1 MVLKRRLAKPAVQRK
16 SKFSD
21 FSKAPKNARIG
32 NSSVFLLIFFFFMKF
47 SKTILPNGLRLVTV
61 PMKDNPTAT
70 VLVLVEAGSKYET
83 KANNGVSHFLEHM
96 CFKGTKKRPTPLA
109 ISHELDSIGAQY
121 NAFTAQEFTGYFA
134 KGQFG
139 DRAQLLDVVS
149 DIYLNS
155 TLPAEAMEKERG
167 VIIEEINMYEDIPQ
181 RQVADEFMALLYP
194 EQPAGYSIAGTK
206 EHIRAMKREDFLNYR
221 KAHYLSQATVV
232 VVAGNIDEE
241 KVKKEVAEA
250 FKNSPMGNKSSK
262 PAVVEKQKKPALAI
276 KEKKTD
282 QTHFILGVR
291 SFGIFDKRDI
301 VLRLLA
307 EVLGG
312 GMSSRL
318 FQKLREEMGVCY
330 YVKADNDAFTD
341 HGIFGVAA
349 GVTPARL
356 AEVVKAVLAE
366 FQKLKKASVAVAEL
380 AKAKAHL
387 IGSMFLSLESSDSLA
402 EYYGFQEIFKKE
414 IKNPAEIA
422 EKIKAISAADLKNL
436 AGEIFVESQLNLAVI
451 GQNADK
457 TELEKTLRLA

>member
-1 MVLKRRLAKPAVQRK
+1 
-16 SKFSD
+16 
-21 FSKAPKNARIG
+21 
-32 NSSVFLLIFFFFMKF
+32 MKF
-47 SKTILPNGLRLVTV
+47 SKTILPSGLRLITV

-83 KANNGVSHFLEHM
+83 KTNNGVSHFLEHM
-96 CFKGTKKRPTPLA
+96 CFKGTKKRPTPLS

-155 TLPAEAMEKERG
+155 TLPAEALEKERG

-181 RQVADEFMALLYP
+181 RQVADEFMALIYP
-194 EQPAGYSIAGTK
+194 NQPAGFSIAGSK
-206 EHIRAMKREDFLNYR
+206 EHIRAMKREDFLDYR
-221 KAHYLSQATVV
+221 QAHYLAQATTVV
-232 VVAGNIDEE
+232 IAGNIDEE
-241 KVKKEVAEA
+241 KVKGEVIVA
-250 FKNSPMGNKSSK
+250 FKNSPVGKKSPK
-262 PAVVEKQKKPALAI
+262 LAVMEKQKKPVLAI

-291 SFGIFDKRDI
+291 SFGLFDKRDI
-301 VLRLLA
+301 PLRLLA

-330 YVKADNDAFTD
+330 YVKADNEAFTD

-356 AEVVKAVLAE
+356 AEVVKVVLAE
-366 FQKLKKASVAVAEL
+366 FEKFKKTPVAAEEL

-387 IGSMFLSLESSDSLA
+387 IGSMFLSLESSDAIA

-414 IKNPAEIA
+414 IKKLAEIA
-422 EKIKAISAADLKNL
+422 EKIRAISAVDLKKL
-436 AGEIFVESQLNLAVI
+436 ASEIFVENKLNLAVI
-451 GQNADK
+451 GQDVNRL
-457 TELEKTLRLA
+457 ELEKTLRLA

>member
-1 MVLKRRLAKPAVQRK
+1 
-16 SKFSD
+16 
-21 FSKAPKNARIG
+21 
-32 NSSVFLLIFFFFMKF
+32 MKF
-47 SKTILPNGLRLVTV
+47 SKTILPSGLRLITV

-83 KANNGVSHFLEHM
+83 KTNNGVSHFLEHM
-96 CFKGTKKRPTPLA
+96 CFKGTKKRPTPLS

-155 TLPAEAMEKERG
+155 TLPAEALEKERG

-181 RQVADEFMALLYP
+181 RQVADEFMALIYP
-194 EQPAGYSIAGTK
+194 NQPAGFSIAGSK
-206 EHIRAMKREDFLNYR
+206 EHIRAMKREDFLDYR
-221 KAHYLSQATVV
+221 QAHYLAQATTVV
-232 VVAGNIDEE
+232 IAGNIDEE
-241 KVKKEVAEA
+241 KVKGEVIVA
-250 FKNSPMGNKSSK
+250 FKNSPVGKKSPK
-262 PAVVEKQKKPALAI
+262 LAVMEKQKKPVLAI

-291 SFGIFDKRDI
+291 SFGLFDKRDI
-301 VLRLLA
+301 PLRLLA

-330 YVKADNDAFTD
+330 YVKADNEAFTD

-356 AEVVKAVLAE
+356 AEVVKVVLAE
-366 FQKLKKASVAVAEL
+366 FEKFKKTPVAAEEL

-387 IGSMFLSLESSDSLA
+387 IGSMFLSLESSDAIA

-414 IKNPAEIA
+414 IKKPAEIA
-422 EKIKAISAADLKNL
+422 EKIRAISAVDLKKL
-436 AGEIFVESQLNLAVI
+436 ASEIFVENKLNLAVI
-451 GQNADK
+451 GQDVNRL
-457 TELEKTLRLA
+457 ELEKTLRLA

>member
-1 MVLKRRLAKPAVQRK
+1 M
-16 SKFSD
+16 
-21 FSKAPKNARIG
+21 I
-32 NSSVFLLIFFFFMKF
+32 
-47 SKTILPNGLRLVTV
+47 TV

-109 ISHELDSIGAQY
+109 ISHELDSIGAHY

-134 KGQFG
+134 KGQAG
-139 DRAQLLDVVS
+139 ARAQLLNIVS

-155 TLPAEAMEKERG
+155 TLPAEALEKERG

-181 RQVADEFMALLYP
+181 RQVADEFMALLYGG
-194 EQPAGYSIAGTK
+194 QPAGFSIAGTK
-206 EHIRAMKREDFLNYR
+206 EHIKALKREDFLAYR
-221 KAHYLSQATVV
+221 KAHYLAQATTV

-241 KVKKEVAEA
+241 KVKEEVAA
-250 FKNSPMGNKSSK
+250 VFKNSPAGKK
-262 PAVVEKQKKPALAI
+262 AAKLTVIEKQKKPALAI

-291 SFGIFDKRDI
+291 SFGLFDKREI
-301 VLRLLA
+301 LLRLLA

-330 YVKADNDAFTD
+330 YVKADNEAFTD
-341 HGIFGVAA
+341 HGIFGVAV
-349 GVTPARL
+349 GVDRSRL
-356 AEVVKAVLAE
+356 TEVVKAVLAE
-366 FQKLKKASVAVAEL
+366 FEKLKKTLVVATEL

-387 IGSMFLSLESSDSLA
+387 TGSMFLSLESSDALA

-414 IKNPAEIA
+414 IKKPAEIA
-422 EKIKAISAADLKNL
+422 EKILAVTAADLKKI
-436 AGEIFVESQLNLAVI
+436 AGEIFVENQLNLAVI
-451 GQNADK
+451 GQDANR
-457 TELEKTLRLA
+457 TELEKTLRLAF

>member
-1 MVLKRRLAKPAVQRK
+1 
-16 SKFSD
+16 
-21 FSKAPKNARIG
+21 
-32 NSSVFLLIFFFFMKF
+32 MKF
-47 SKTILPNGLRLVTV
+47 SKTILPSGLRLVTV

-83 KANNGVSHFLEHM
+83 KVENGISHFLEHM
-96 CFKGTKKRPTPLA
+96 CFKGTKKRPTPLS

-121 NAFTAQEFTGYFA
+121 NAFTAQEFTGYYA

-139 DRAQLLDVVS
+139 DQSQLLDIVS

-155 TLPAEAMEKERG
+155 ILPAEAMEKERG

-194 EQPAGYSIAGTK
+194 NQPAGYSIAGTK
-206 EHIRAMKREDFLNYR
+206 EHIRAMKREDFLDYR
-221 KAHYLSQATVV
+221 NAHYLAQATTVV
-232 VVAGNIDEE
+232 VVGNVDEE
-241 KVKKEVAEA
+241 KVKREVAVA
-250 FKNSPMGNKSSK
+250 FKNSPTGEKSPK
-262 PAVVEKQKKPALAI
+262 LAVVEKQKKPAVTI

-291 SFGIFDKRDI
+291 SFGLFDKRDI
-301 VLRLLA
+301 ALRLLA

-341 HGIFGVAA
+341 HGIFGVSA
-349 GVTPARL
+349 GVDRSRL
-356 AEVVKAVLAE
+356 AEVIKVVLAE
-366 FQKLKKASVAVAEL
+366 FEKLKKTPVAVAEL

-387 IGSMFLSLESSDSLA
+387 IGSMFLSLESSDAIA

-414 IKNPAEIA
+414 IKKPAEIA
-422 EKIKAISAADLKNL
+422 ERIKAISATDLKKL
-436 AGEIFVESQLNLAVI
+436 ANEIFMESQLNLAII

-457 TELEKTLRLA
+457 NDLEKTLRLAF

>member
-1 MVLKRRLAKPAVQRK
+1 
-16 SKFSD
+16 
-21 FSKAPKNARIG
+21 
-32 NSSVFLLIFFFFMKF
+32 MKF
-47 SKTILPNGLRLVTV
+47 SKTILPSGLRLITV

-96 CFKGTKKRPTPLA
+96 CFKGTKKRPTPLS

-134 KGQFG
+134 KGQSG

-155 TLPAEAMEKERG
+155 TLPTEALEKERG

-194 EQPAGYSIAGTK
+194 KQPAGYSIAGTK
-206 EHIRAMKREDFLNYR
+206 EHIRRMKREDFLDYR
-221 KAHYLSQATVV
+221 KAHYLSQATTV

-241 KVKKEVAEA
+241 KVKKEVMEV
-250 FKNSPMGNKSSK
+250 FKNSPTGKKSPK
-262 PAVVEKQKKPALAI
+262 LAVIEEQEKPALAI

-291 SFGIFDKRDI
+291 SFGLFDKREI
-301 VLRLLA
+301 SLRLLA

-312 GMSSRL
+312 GMISRL

-330 YVKADNDAFTD
+330 YVKADNEAFTD
-341 HGIFGVAA
+341 HGIFGVTA
-349 GVTPARL
+349 GVDRSRL
-356 AEVVKAVLAE
+356 TEVVKVVLAE
-366 FQKLKKASVAVAEL
+366 FEKLKKTPVAAAEL

-387 IGSMFLSLESSDSLA
+387 IGSMFLSLESSDAIA

-414 IKNPAEIA
+414 IKRPEEIT
-422 EKIKAISAADLKNL
+422 EKIKAVSASDLKKL
-436 AGEIFVESQLNLAVI
+436 ANDIFLESQLNLAII
-451 GQNADK
+451 GQNTDEA
-457 TELEKTLRLA
+457 ELIKTLSLAF

>member
-1 MVLKRRLAKPAVQRK
+1 
-16 SKFSD
+16 
-21 FSKAPKNARIG
+21 
-32 NSSVFLLIFFFFMKF
+32 MKF
-47 SKTILPNGLRLVTV
+47 SKTILPSGLRLITV

-83 KANNGVSHFLEHM
+83 KTNNGVSHFLEHM
-96 CFKGTKKRPTPLA
+96 CFKGTKKRPTPLS

-155 TLPAEAMEKERG
+155 TLPAEALEKERG

-181 RQVADEFMALLYP
+181 RQVADEFMALIYP
-194 EQPAGYSIAGTK
+194 NQPAGFSIAGSK
-206 EHIRAMKREDFLNYR
+206 EHIRAMKRENFLDYR
-221 KAHYLSQATVV
+221 QAHYLAQATTVV
-232 VVAGNIDEE
+232 IAGNIDEE
-241 KVKKEVAEA
+241 KVKGEVIVA
-250 FKNSPMGNKSSK
+250 FKNSPVGKKSPK
-262 PAVVEKQKKPALAI
+262 LAVMEKQKKPALAI

-291 SFGIFDKRDI
+291 SFGLFDKRDI
-301 VLRLLA
+301 PLRLLA

-330 YVKADNDAFTD
+330 YVKADNEAFTD

-356 AEVVKAVLAE
+356 AEVVKVVLAE
-366 FQKLKKASVAVAEL
+366 FEKFKKTPVAAEEL

-387 IGSMFLSLESSDSLA
+387 IGSMFLSLESSDAIA

-414 IKNPAEIA
+414 IKKPAEIA
-422 EKIKAISAADLKNL
+422 EKIRAISAVDLKKL
-436 AGEIFVESQLNLAVI
+436 ASEIFVENKLNLAVI
-451 GQNADK
+451 GQDVNRL
-457 TELEKTLRLA
+457 ELEKTLRLA

>member
-1 MVLKRRLAKPAVQRK
+1 
-16 SKFSD
+16 
-21 FSKAPKNARIG
+21 
-32 NSSVFLLIFFFFMKF
+32 MKF
-47 SKTILPNGLRLVTV
+47 SKTILPNGLRLVTA
-61 PMKDNPTAT
+61 PMKDNPTVT

-96 CFKGTKKRPTPLA
+96 CFKGTKKRPTPLS

-139 DRAQLLDVVS
+139 DRVQLLDVVS

-155 TLPAEAMEKERG
+155 TLPAEAIEKERG
-167 VIIEEINMYEDIPQ
+167 VIIEEINMYKDMPQ

-194 EQPAGYSIAGTK
+194 EQPAGFSIAGTK

-221 KAHYLSQATVV
+221 KAHYLAQATTV
-232 VVAGNIDEE
+232 VVAGNLDEE
-241 KVKKEVAEA
+241 KVKREVAEV
-250 FKNSPMGNKSSK
+250 FTNSPMGEKSQK
-262 PAVVEKQKKPALAI
+262 LPVMEKQKTPALAI

-291 SFGIFDKRDI
+291 SFGLFDKRDI
-301 VLRLLA
+301 PLRLLA

-341 HGIFGVAA
+341 HGLFGVAV
-349 GVTPARL
+349 GVDRNRL
-356 AEVVKAVLAE
+356 TEVVRAVLAE
-366 FQKLKKASVAVAEL
+366 FEKLKKTPVVAAEL

-387 IGSMFLSLESSDSLA
+387 IGSMFLSLESSDAIA
-402 EYYGFQEIFKKE
+402 EYYGFQEIFKKAIKKPEE
-414 IKNPAEIA
+414 IT
-422 EKIKAISAADLKNL
+422 EKIQAVTAADLKKL
-436 AGEIFVESQLNLAVI
+436 ANEIFIESQLNLAVI
-451 GQNADK
+451 GQNADR
-457 TELEKTLRLA
+457 TELEKTLRLAF

>member
-1 MVLKRRLAKPAVQRK
+1 
-16 SKFSD
+16 
-21 FSKAPKNARIG
+21 
-32 NSSVFLLIFFFFMKF
+32 MKF
-47 SKTILPNGLRLVTV
+47 SKTILPSGLRLITV

-83 KANNGVSHFLEHM
+83 KANNGISHFLEHM
-96 CFKGTKKRPTPLA
+96 CFTGTKKRLTPLS

-121 NAFTAQEFTGYFA
+121 NAFTAQEFTGYYA

-139 DRAQLLDVVS
+139 DQSQLLDIVS

-155 TLPAEAMEKERG
+155 ILPAEAMEKERG

-206 EHIRAMKREDFLNYR
+206 EHIRAMKREDFLDYR
-221 KAHYLSQATVV
+221 KSHYLYQATTV
-232 VVAGNIDEE
+232 VVAGNVDEE
-241 KVKKEVAEA
+241 KVKREVAVA
-250 FKNSPMGNKSSK
+250 FKNSPTGEKSPK
-262 PAVVEKQKKPALAI
+262 LAVVEKQKKPAVTI

-291 SFGIFDKRDI
+291 SFGLFDKRDI
-301 VLRLLA
+301 ALRLLA

-356 AEVVKAVLAE
+356 AEVVKAVLVE
-366 FQKLKKASVAVAEL
+366 FQKLKKRPVAAAEL
-380 AKAKAHL
+380 VKAKAHL

-402 EYYGFQEIFKKE
+402 EYYGFQEVFKKE
-414 IKNPAEIA
+414 IKNN
-422 EKIKAISAADLKNL
+422 KKKKKKKKK
-436 AGEIFVESQLNLAVI
+436 
-451 GQNADK
+451 K
-457 TELEKTLRLA
+457 TKKKKKKKKEVYLRRPI

>member
-1 MVLKRRLAKPAVQRK
+1 MP
-16 SKFSD
+16 S
-21 FSKAPKNARIG
+21 
-32 NSSVFLLIFFFFMKF
+32 
-47 SKTILPNGLRLVTV
+47 GLRLITV

-83 KANNGVSHFLEHM
+83 MANNGVSHFLEHM
-96 CFKGTKKRPTPLA
+96 CFKGTKKRLTPLS

-121 NAFTAQEFTGYFA
+121 NAFTSQEFTGYYA

-155 TLPAEAMEKERG
+155 TLPAEALEKERG

-194 EQPAGYSIAGTK
+194 NQPAGYSIAGTK
-206 EHIRAMKREDFLNYR
+206 EHIREMKRQDFLTYR
-221 KAHYLSQATVV
+221 KAHYLAQATTV

-241 KVKKEVAEA
+241 KVKEEVADA
-250 FKNSPMGNKSSK
+250 FKNSPAGEKSTK
-262 PAVVEKQKKPALAI
+262 LAVKEKQNAPALAI

-282 QTHFILGVR
+282 QTHFILGVK
-291 SFGIFDKRDI
+291 SFGLFDKRDI
-301 VLRLLA
+301 PLRLLA

-341 HGIFGVAA
+341 HGIFGVSA
-349 GVTPARL
+349 GVDRSRL
-356 AEVVKAVLAE
+356 AEVIKVVLAE
-366 FQKLKKASVAVAEL
+366 FEKLKKTPVAEAEL
-380 AKAKAHL
+380 EKAKAYL
-387 IGSMFLSLESSDSLA
+387 IGSMFLSLESSDAIA

-414 IKNPAEIA
+414 IKKPEEIA
-422 EKIKAISAADLKNL
+422 EKIRAISATDLKKL
-436 AGEIFVESQLNLAVI
+436 ASEIFVENQLNLAVI

-457 TELEKTLRLA
+457 TELEKTLRLAF

>member
-1 MVLKRRLAKPAVQRK
+1 
-16 SKFSD
+16 
-21 FSKAPKNARIG
+21 
-32 NSSVFLLIFFFFMKF
+32 MKF
-47 SKTILPNGLRLVTV
+47 SKTILPSGLRLITV

-83 KANNGVSHFLEHM
+83 KTNNGVSHFLEHM
-96 CFKGTKKRPTPLA
+96 CFKGTKKRPTPLS

-155 TLPAEAMEKERG
+155 TLPAEALEKERG

-181 RQVADEFMALLYP
+181 RQVADEFMALIYP
-194 EQPAGYSIAGTK
+194 NQPAGFSIAGSK
-206 EHIRAMKREDFLNYR
+206 EHIRAMKREDFLDYR
-221 KAHYLSQATVV
+221 QAHYLAQATTVV
-232 VVAGNIDEE
+232 IAGNIDEE
-241 KVKKEVAEA
+241 KVKGEVIVA
-250 FKNSPMGNKSSK
+250 FKNSPVGKKSPK
-262 PAVVEKQKKPALAI
+262 LAVMEKQKKPALAI

-291 SFGIFDKRDI
+291 SFGLFDKRDI
-301 VLRLLA
+301 PLRLLA

-330 YVKADNDAFTD
+330 YVKADNEAFTD

-356 AEVVKAVLAE
+356 AEVVKVVLAE
-366 FQKLKKASVAVAEL
+366 FEKFKKTPVAAEEL

-387 IGSMFLSLESSDSLA
+387 IGSMFLSLESSDAIA

-414 IKNPAEIA
+414 IKKPAEIA
-422 EKIKAISAADLKNL
+422 EKIRAISAAALQKI
-436 AGEIFVESQLNLAVI
+436 ASEIFVENKLNLAVI
-451 GQNADK
+451 GQDVNRL
-457 TELEKTLRLA
+457 ELEKTLRLA

>member
-1 MVLKRRLAKPAVQRK
+1 M
-16 SKFSD
+16 
-21 FSKAPKNARIG
+21 I
-32 NSSVFLLIFFFFMKF
+32 
-47 SKTILPNGLRLVTV
+47 TV

-83 KANNGVSHFLEHM
+83 KTNNGVSHFLEHM
-96 CFKGTKKRPTPLA
+96 CFKGTKKRPTPLS

-155 TLPAEAMEKERG
+155 TLPAEALEKERG

-181 RQVADEFMALLYP
+181 RQVADEFMALIYP
-194 EQPAGYSIAGTK
+194 NQPAGFSIAGSK
-206 EHIRAMKREDFLNYR
+206 EHIRAMKREDFLDYR
-221 KAHYLSQATVV
+221 QAHYLAQATTVV
-232 VVAGNIDEE
+232 IAGNIDEE
-241 KVKKEVAEA
+241 KVKGEVIVA
-250 FKNSPMGNKSSK
+250 FKNSPVGKKSPK
-262 PAVVEKQKKPALAI
+262 LAVMEKQKKPVLAI

-291 SFGIFDKRDI
+291 SFGLFDKRDI
-301 VLRLLA
+301 PLRLLA

-330 YVKADNDAFTD
+330 YVKADNEAFTD

-356 AEVVKAVLAE
+356 AEVVKVVLAE
-366 FQKLKKASVAVAEL
+366 FEKFKKTPVAAEEL

-387 IGSMFLSLESSDSLA
+387 IGSMFLSLESSDAIA

-414 IKNPAEIA
+414 IKKPAEIA
-422 EKIKAISAADLKNL
+422 EKIRAISAAALQKI
-436 AGEIFVESQLNLAVI
+436 ASEIFVENKLNLAVI
-451 GQNADK
+451 GQDVNRL
-457 TELEKTLRLA
+457 ELEKTLRLA

>member
-1 MVLKRRLAKPAVQRK
+1 
-16 SKFSD
+16 
-21 FSKAPKNARIG
+21 
-32 NSSVFLLIFFFFMKF
+32 MKF
-47 SKTILPNGLRLVTV
+47 SKTILPSGLRLITV

-83 KANNGVSHFLEHM
+83 KTNNGVSHFLEHM
-96 CFKGTKKRPTPLA
+96 CFKGTKKRPTPLS

-155 TLPAEAMEKERG
+155 TLPAEALEKERG

-181 RQVADEFMALLYP
+181 RQVADEFMALIYP
-194 EQPAGYSIAGTK
+194 NQPAGFSIAGSK
-206 EHIRAMKREDFLNYR
+206 EHIRAMKRENFLDYR
-221 KAHYLSQATVV
+221 QAHYLAQATTVV
-232 VVAGNIDEE
+232 IAGNIDEE
-241 KVKKEVAEA
+241 KVKGEVIVA
-250 FKNSPMGNKSSK
+250 FKNSPVGKKSPK
-262 PAVVEKQKKPALAI
+262 LAVMEKQKKPVLAI

-291 SFGIFDKRDI
+291 SFGLFDKRDI
-301 VLRLLA
+301 PLRLLA

-330 YVKADNDAFTD
+330 YVKADNEAFTD

-356 AEVVKAVLAE
+356 AEVVKVVLAE
-366 FQKLKKASVAVAEL
+366 FEKFKKTPVAAEEL

-387 IGSMFLSLESSDSLA
+387 IGSMFLSLESSDAIA

-414 IKNPAEIA
+414 IKKPAEIA
-422 EKIKAISAADLKNL
+422 EKIRAISAAALQKI
-436 AGEIFVESQLNLAVI
+436 ASEIFVENKLNLAVI
-451 GQNADK
+451 GQDVNRL
-457 TELEKTLRLA
+457 ELEKTLRLA

>member
-1 MVLKRRLAKPAVQRK
+1 
-16 SKFSD
+16 
-21 FSKAPKNARIG
+21 
-32 NSSVFLLIFFFFMKF
+32 MKF
-47 SKTILPNGLRLVTV
+47 SKTILPSGLRLITV

-83 KANNGVSHFLEHM
+83 KTNNGVSHFLEHM
-96 CFKGTKKRPTPLA
+96 CFKGTKKRPTPLS

-155 TLPAEAMEKERG
+155 TLPAEALEKERG

-181 RQVADEFMALLYP
+181 RQVADEFMALIYP
-194 EQPAGYSIAGTK
+194 NQPAGFSIAGSK
-206 EHIRAMKREDFLNYR
+206 EHIRAMKREDFLDYR
-221 KAHYLSQATVV
+221 QAHYLAQATTVV
-232 VVAGNIDEE
+232 IAGNIDEE
-241 KVKKEVAEA
+241 KVKGEVIVA
-250 FKNSPMGNKSSK
+250 FKNSPVGKKSPK
-262 PAVVEKQKKPALAI
+262 LAVMEKQKKPVLAI

-291 SFGIFDKRDI
+291 SFGLFDKRDI
-301 VLRLLA
+301 PLRLLA

-330 YVKADNDAFTD
+330 YVKADNEAFTD

-356 AEVVKAVLAE
+356 AEVVKVVLAE
-366 FQKLKKASVAVAEL
+366 FEKFKKTPVAAEEL

-387 IGSMFLSLESSDSLA
+387 IGSMFLSLESSDAIA

-414 IKNPAEIA
+414 IKKPAEIA
-422 EKIKAISAADLKNL
+422 EKIRAISAAALQKI
-436 AGEIFVESQLNLAVI
+436 ASEIFVENKLNLAVI
-451 GQNADK
+451 GQDVNRL
-457 TELEKTLRLA
+457 ELEKTLRLA

>member
-1 MVLKRRLAKPAVQRK
+1 M
-16 SKFSD
+16 
-21 FSKAPKNARIG
+21 I
-32 NSSVFLLIFFFFMKF
+32 
-47 SKTILPNGLRLVTV
+47 TV

-83 KANNGVSHFLEHM
+83 KTNNGVSHFLEHM
-96 CFKGTKKRPTPLA
+96 CFKGTKKRPTPLS

-155 TLPAEAMEKERG
+155 TLPAEALEKERG

-181 RQVADEFMALLYP
+181 RQVADEFMALIYP
-194 EQPAGYSIAGTK
+194 NQPAGFSIAGSK
-206 EHIRAMKREDFLNYR
+206 EHIRAMKREDFLDYR
-221 KAHYLSQATVV
+221 QAHYLAQATTVV
-232 VVAGNIDEE
+232 IAGNIDEE
-241 KVKKEVAEA
+241 KVKGEVIVA
-250 FKNSPMGNKSSK
+250 FKNSPVGKKSPK
-262 PAVVEKQKKPALAI
+262 LAVMEKQKKPVLAI

-291 SFGIFDKRDI
+291 SFGLFDKRDI
-301 VLRLLA
+301 PLRLLA

-330 YVKADNDAFTD
+330 YVKADNEAFTD

-356 AEVVKAVLAE
+356 AEVVKVVLAE
-366 FQKLKKASVAVAEL
+366 FEKFKKTPVAAEEL

-387 IGSMFLSLESSDSLA
+387 IGSMFLSLESSDAIA

-414 IKNPAEIA
+414 IKKLAEIA
-422 EKIKAISAADLKNL
+422 EKIRAISAVDLKKL
-436 AGEIFVESQLNLAVI
+436 ASEIFVENKLNLAVI
-451 GQNADK
+451 GQDVNRL
-457 TELEKTLRLA
+457 ELEKTLRLA

>member
-1 MVLKRRLAKPAVQRK
+1 M
-16 SKFSD
+16 
-21 FSKAPKNARIG
+21 I
-32 NSSVFLLIFFFFMKF
+32 
-47 SKTILPNGLRLVTV
+47 TV

-83 KANNGVSHFLEHM
+83 KTNNGVSHFLEHM
-96 CFKGTKKRPTPLA
+96 CFKGTKKRPTPLS

-155 TLPAEAMEKERG
+155 TLPAEALEKERG

-181 RQVADEFMALLYP
+181 RQVADEFMALIYP
-194 EQPAGYSIAGTK
+194 NQPAGFSIAGSK
-206 EHIRAMKREDFLNYR
+206 EHIRAMKRENFLDYR
-221 KAHYLSQATVV
+221 QAHYLAQATTVV
-232 VVAGNIDEE
+232 IAGNIDEE
-241 KVKKEVAEA
+241 KVKGEVIVA
-250 FKNSPMGNKSSK
+250 FKNSPVGKKSPK
-262 PAVVEKQKKPALAI
+262 LAVMEKQKKPALAI

-291 SFGIFDKRDI
+291 SFGLFDKRDI
-301 VLRLLA
+301 PLRLLA

-330 YVKADNDAFTD
+330 YVKADNEAFTD

-356 AEVVKAVLAE
+356 AEVVKVVLAE
-366 FQKLKKASVAVAEL
+366 FEKFKKTPVAAEEL

-387 IGSMFLSLESSDSLA
+387 IGSMFLSLESSDAIA

-414 IKNPAEIA
+414 IKKPAEIA
-422 EKIKAISAADLKNL
+422 EKIRAISAVDLKKL
-436 AGEIFVESQLNLAVI
+436 ASEIFVENKLNLAVI
-451 GQNADK
+451 GQDVNRL
-457 TELEKTLRLA
+457 ELEKTLRLA